1 MAGTLRIV
9 RNHAGIGQQNRMAI
23 FRVLSAEGPM
33 PRTELAERVG
43 LTDASVSRI
52 TRDLIRTGFLEET
65 TAPPP
70 TGRPG
75 RPGINLQIRGD
86 GGFVVGVGINAYEQS
101 AVLWNLNHKKLA
113 QCALGQMGRVS
124 HAADCDRITRR
135 IETML
140 ASSGVDRRR
149 VLGIGVACAGAVDPH
164 AGVVTASATINW
176 YDIPVAEMLSQRLGL
191 PCGVEGTT
199 NAILTAE
206 CQAGRI
212 ARNKDAMALTAA
224 LGFGGGML
232 FNGQLL
238 RGRDFMAGQIS
249 QIAVTGRTGADGHP
263 LTLDEIGAGRGVLAR
278 LGEPLSPEPGGAY
291 EPAFAAGRLLDVIA
305 RARAGDPRL
314 KAAFAE
320 TGYECGRI
328 LSPVATA
335 LSPDVILVGGPVS
348 DVPDYA
354 EAIGRA
360 ITDFGPTENGP
371 EIVLTGMSNADAGAH
386 HAVGV
391 HFLNHGF
398 ETVELTAFERSA

>member
-1 MAGTLRIV
+1 MAKALRIV

-23 FRVLSAEGPM
+23 IKALSADGPM
-33 PRTELAERVG
+33 PRTDLAERVG

-86 GGFVVGVGINAYEQS
+86 GGFVIGIGINAYEQS
-101 AVLWNLNHKKLA
+101 AVLWNLSHRKLA
-113 QCALGQMGRVS
+113 QCALGQMGRHS
-124 HAADCDRITRR
+124 HAADCDRIARR

-140 ASSGVDRRR
+140 ANAGVDRRR
-149 VLGIGVACAGAVDPH
+149 ILGIGVACAGAVDPH
-164 AGVVTASATINW
+164 AGVVTASATVNW
-176 YDIPVAEMLSQRLGL
+176 FDIPVAAMLNERLDL
-191 PCGVEGTT
+191 PCSVEGTT

-206 CQAGRI
+206 FQAGRI
-212 ARNKDAMALTAA
+212 PRNKDAVALTAA

-249 QIAVTGRTGADGHP
+249 QIAVTDRRGADGKP

-278 LGEPLSPEPGGAY
+278 LGEPMSPEPGGDY
-291 EPAFAAGRLLDVIA
+291 DPAFAAARLLDVIA
-305 RARAGDPRL
+305 RARAGDQRL
-314 KAAFAE
+314 KTAFAE

-328 LSPVATA
+328 LSPVTTA
-335 LSPDVILVGGPVS
+335 LSPDLILIGGPVS
-348 DVPDYA
+348 EVPEYA
-354 EAIGRA
+354 AAIGRA
-360 ITDFGPTENGP
+360 ITDLGPTERGP
-371 EIVLTGMSNADAGAH
+371 EILHTAMSNADAGAH

-391 HFLNHGF
+391 HFLDHGF
-398 ETVELTAFERSA
+398 ETEELTAFERSA

>member
-33 PRTELAERVG
+33 PRTELAERIG

-70 TGRPG
+70 TGKPG

-101 AVLWNLNHKKLA
+101 AVLWNLSHRKLA
-113 QCALGQMGRVS
+113 QCALGQMGLVS
-124 HAADCDRITRR
+124 HEADCDRIARR
-135 IETML
+135 IETLL
-140 ASSGVDRRR
+140 ADAGVDRRR
-149 VLGIGVACAGAVDPH
+149 VLGIGVACAGAADPH
-164 AGVVTASATINW
+164 AGVVTASATVNW
-176 YDIPVAEMLSQRLGL
+176 FDFPVAAMLSARLGL

-212 ARNKDAMALTAA
+212 ARNKDALALTAA

-238 RGRDFMAGQIS
+238 RGRNFRAGQIS
-249 QIAVTGRTGADGHP
+249 QIAVTGRTDADGRP
-263 LTLDEIGAGRGVLAR
+263 VTLDEVGAGRGILDR
-278 LGEPLSPEPGGAY
+278 LG
-291 EPAFAAGRLLDVIA
+291 
-305 RARAGDPRL
+305 
-314 KAAFAE
+314 
-320 TGYECGRI
+320 
-328 LSPVATA
+328 
-335 LSPDVILVGGPVS
+335 
-348 DVPDYA
+348 
-354 EAIGRA
+354 
-360 ITDFGPTENGP
+360 
-371 EIVLTGMSNADAGAH
+371 
-386 HAVGV
+386 
-391 HFLNHGF
+391 
-398 ETVELTAFERSA
+398 